1 MYTTTHTQHTRVND
15 AMCLTDTHTDVYNN
29 THTTHE
35 SQ

>member
-15 AMCLTDTHTDVYNN
+15 AMYLTDTHTDVYN
-29 THTTHE
+29 THTTYE